1 MTNNS
6 TIVPEMGSGKWADAL
21 AKDPD
26 ESASWTA
33 DAESVPELPGADVA
47 SLSRYKEE
55 IDSQIAELD
64 ATMKEA
70 EARVA
75 ELQQK
80 LASMARYSTDREVA
94 ANRLEAGAGT
104 SEYEAMRQRESSD
117 AEKEATEKKAAEDA
131 SKVSEIEKQYKI
143 ADAIDTLNTDSK
155 SLKDARTTVN
165 AQNTASTPAERNN
178 NSVALEFATSQ
189 LQNDLKK
196 AALTG
201 VSDDDLAIYKALLGS
216 PVPSA
221 ANAETPSA
229 NETPVGNT
237 AGTSVTKEYIDAQVK
252 KGSAVKAGTKKN
264 VQVSE
269 RSRLTKLF
277 DVIDGSNMSDDDKS
291 ASRNE
296 VQTRIDEIKAYPTAE
311 SIAKKKADAE
321 HNAAAEKAQA
331 LAALKKI
338 MASYVINTRF
348 TGDVLKALNEKIADT
363 KIGNSHNISDYYKIR
378 IDAGNPSH
386 YSIKEQLNGTQADH
400 I

>member
-252 KGSAVKAGTKKN
+252 KGSAVKAGTKKI
-264 VQVSE
+264 VQVLE

-277 DVIDGSNMSDDDKS
+277 DVIDGSNMNEDDKS

-296 VQTRIDEIKAYPTAE
+296 VDARIKEIWAYPTAE
-311 SIAKKKADAE
+311 GIAAKEASAE
-321 HNAAAEKAQA
+321 QNAAAEKAQA
-331 LAALKKI
+331 SRDINAWISAKRNPRDYSGLKNDLASFLRQHSNVGK
-338 MASYVINTRF
+338 YFN
-348 TGDVLKALNEKIADT
+348 
-363 KIGNSHNISDYYKIR
+363 IGIDSDGHFYHDPR
-378 IDAGNPSH
+378 
-386 YSIKEQLNGTQADH
+386 KEGK
-400 I
+400 

>member
-6 TIVPEMGSGKWADAL
+6 TIVPEMGSGKRADAL

-104 SEYEAMRQRESSD
+104 GEYEAMRQRESSD

-143 ADAIDTLNTDSK
+143 AEAKATLNTDEK
-155 SLKDARTTVN
+155 NLNDARTTVN
-165 AQNTASTPAERNN
+165 TQDSSASDAVKKN
-178 NSVALEFATSQ
+178 NSDALVFATSQ
-189 LQNDLKK
+189 FENDLKK
-196 AALTG
+196 AGLTG
-201 VSDDDLAIYKALLGS
+201 LSADELAPYMAILKSTSLTPKTPPKDTADDTSVDKEGIHGLVEQGRSVKSGDHKDIQKAERARLGKLLPLIKASGMS
-216 PVPSA
+216 PDDK
-221 ANAETPSA
+221 
-229 NETPVGNT
+229 NT
-237 AGTSVTKEYIDAQVK
+237 AT
-252 KGSAVKAGTKKN
+252 
-264 VQVSE
+264 
-269 RSRLTKLF
+269 
-277 DVIDGSNMSDDDKS
+277 
-291 ASRNE
+291 NE
-296 VQTRIDEIKAYPTAE
+296 VNHRIAEILAYPTAE
-311 SIAKKKADAE
+311 SIAKKKTDAE
-321 HNAAAEKAQA
+321 QNAAAEKAQA
-331 LAALKKI
+331 SRDINAWISAKRNPRDYSGLKNDLASFLRQHSNVGK
-338 MASYVINTRF
+338 YYN
-348 TGDVLKALNEKIADT
+348 
-363 KIGNSHNISDYYKIR
+363 IGIDSDGKFYHDPKPKPE
-378 IDAGNPSH
+378 G
-386 YSIKEQLNGTQADH
+386 K
-400 I
+400 

>member
-104 SEYEAMRQRESSD
+104 GEYEAMRQRESSD

-143 ADAIDTLNTDSK
+143 AEAKATLNTDEK
-155 SLKDARTTVN
+155 NLNDARTTVN
-165 AQNTASTPAERNN
+165 TQDSSATDAVKQN
-178 NSVALEFATSQ
+178 NSDALVFATSQ
-189 LQNDLKK
+189 FENDLKK
-196 AALTG
+196 AGLTG
-201 VSDDDLAIYKALLGS
+201 LSADELAPYMAILKSKTPPKDTADD
-216 PVPSA
+216 
-221 ANAETPSA
+221 
-229 NETPVGNT
+229 
-237 AGTSVTKEYIDAQVK
+237 TSVDKEGIHGKVEQGRSVK
-252 KGSAVKAGTKKN
+252 SGDPKDKQEAERARLGKLLPLIKASG
-264 VQVSE
+264 
-269 RSRLTKLF
+269 
-277 DVIDGSNMSDDDKS
+277 MSPNDKDT
-291 ASRNE
+291 ATNE
-296 VQTRIDEIKAYPTAE
+296 VNHRIAEILAYPTAE
-311 SIAKKKADAE
+311 SIAKKKTDAE
-321 HNAAAEKAQA
+321 QNAAAEKAQA

>member
-104 SEYEAMRQRESSD
+104 GEYEAMRQRESSD

-189 LQNDLKK
+189 LQNDLRK

-264 VQVSE
+264 VQISE
-269 RSRLTKLF
+269 RSRLKKLF
-277 DVIDGSNMSDDDKS
+277 DVIDGSNMNDDDKS

-296 VQTRIDEIKAYPTAE
+296 VQARINEILAYPTAE
-311 SIAKKKADAE
+311 GIAAKKASAKQKAD
-321 HNAAAEKAQA
+321 AEKAQA
-331 LAALKKI
+331 SRDINAWISAEQNPRSYSGLKDDLASFLRQHSKVDKYFNI
-338 MASYVINTRF
+338 GIDQSGKFYH
-348 TGDVLKALNEKIADT
+348 DPKPEEK
-363 KIGNSHNISDYYKIR
+363 
-378 IDAGNPSH
+378 
-386 YSIKEQLNGTQADH
+386 
-400 I
+400 

>member
-104 SEYEAMRQRESSD
+104 GEYEAMRQRESSD

-252 KGSAVKAGTKKN
+252 KGSAVKAGTKKK

-277 DVIDGSNMSDDDKS
+277 DVIDGSNMNDDDKS

-296 VQTRIDEIKAYPTAE
+296 VEARIAEILAYPTAE
-311 SIAKKKADAE
+311 SIAKEKTDAE
-321 HNAAAEKAQA
+321 RIAAAEKAKA

-338 MASYVINTRF
+338 MASYVIKTRF
-348 TGDVLKALNEKIADT
+348 TGDVLKALNGKIADT
-363 KIGNSHNISDYYKIR
+363 KIGESNHISDYYKIR
-378 IDAGNPSH
+378 IDEGKPSQ
-386 YSIKEQLNGTQADH
+386 YSIVEQ
-400 I
+400 